1 MTPPTFDDR
10 LEVEQRLLAALTAWP
25 RPVELEPHHFVAPA
39 HGVLFRAL
47 QELGP
52 ALLEFPLD
60 HRTLKQIRDV
70 IERDQLV
77 HLFNSVGGVEGYVDK
92 LFEMSVVVSDI
103 PDLVATVRT
112 CPRCGK

>member
-1 MTPPTFDDR
+1 VTPPTYHDR

-25 RPVELEPHHFVAPA
+25 RPVDLEAHHFVAPA
-39 HGVLFRAL
+39 HSVLFSAL

-52 ALLEFPLD
+52 ALLEYPLD
-60 HRTLKQIRDV
+60 HRTLKQIRAV
-70 IERDQLV
+70 IERDELA
-77 HLFNSVGGVEGYVDK
+77 HLFNSVGGVEAYIDK
-92 LFEMSVVVSDI
+92 LFEVSVVASDI

>member
-1 MTPPTFDDR
+1 MSASAFDDR
-10 LEVEQRLLAALTAWP
+10 IELEQRLLAALTAWP
-25 RPVELEPHHFVAPA
+25 RPVELEPSHFLIPA
-39 HGVLFRAL
+39 HQVLFTAL

-52 ALLEFPLD
+52 ALLEYPLD

-70 IERDQLV
+70 LERDQLL
-77 HLFNSVGGVEGYVDK
+77 HLFNSVGGVEAYVDHITE
-92 LFEMSVVVSDI
+92 LPIVAGDI